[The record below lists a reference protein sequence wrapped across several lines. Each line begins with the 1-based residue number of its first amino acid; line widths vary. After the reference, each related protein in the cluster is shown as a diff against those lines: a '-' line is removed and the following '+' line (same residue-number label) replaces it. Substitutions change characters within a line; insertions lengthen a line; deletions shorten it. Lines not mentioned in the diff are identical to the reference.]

1 MEIKIVPKSRF
12 SFKKCCTP
20 QIKQTSIVNLNGKHL
35 TNTQFIWAFLFIYLF
50 KLKNSVFTCLKVIF
64 KDHFSTL
71 TNQVVYKFTRCIQEN
86 KHFYAEKDMFV
97 EQTDV
102 APQTKMSTERFFL
115 FSIKAEHFYFIQSI
129 SNFSRLFWL
138 LLRTFF
144 TLCFKS
150 A

>member
-1 MEIKIVPKSRF
+1 M
-12 SFKKCCTP
+12 
-20 QIKQTSIVNLNGKHL
+20 
-35 TNTQFIWAFLFIYLF
+35 
-50 KLKNSVFTCLKVIF
+50 IF

-102 APQTKMSTERFFL
+102 APQTKMSTEHFFL

-150 A
+150 AWSNKKYVNYIYRWISSTRWIYFGVMALHACFEQSVTFDFQLEWIKCGKIAFENLKEFFF